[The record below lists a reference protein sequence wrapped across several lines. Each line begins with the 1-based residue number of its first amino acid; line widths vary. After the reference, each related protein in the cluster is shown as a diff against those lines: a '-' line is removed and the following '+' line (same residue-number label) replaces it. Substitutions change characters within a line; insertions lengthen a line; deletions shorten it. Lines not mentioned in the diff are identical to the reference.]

1 MMPWYNSKGKENDVV
16 LSSRVRFAR
25 NIADYPFDS
34 KIDETS
40 CKEIIEKVSNA
51 LGDSFDKVD
60 LNKMTQAEAMALVEK
75 HYISNEFA
83 RKKMPH
89 ALLKN
94 DKDNVSVMVC
104 EEDHIRLQC
113 VLPGLALENA
123 YKSAERY
130 DDILNEKLNIAFDS
144 NLGFLTHCL
153 TNLGLGMRVSVMM
166 FLPALT
172 MTRKMEQLSE
182 QLLKLGLV
190 VRGMYGEGSEPD
202 GCLYQIS
209 NRVTMGVNEERT
221 VNKLNDIVEQIAD
234 QERKERQKMKSDNY
248 HALADRI
255 CRSYGILKYARV
267 MSSKEFLKLYADV
280 RLGIALG
287 LVENLDYETL
297 GDILIGVLPANLTV
311 NNGGKNISEYERDIL
326 RADYIRK
333 TIDR

>member
-234 QERKERQKMKSDNY
+234 QERKERQKKIAQEAKNDSQDKQEIEKRHEDRYRSLLKDEESSAQLKKSTVKIWECLKCGHIVVGPEAPEYCPTCGEYNQYFEVREDNY
-248 HALADRI
+248 DL
-255 CRSYGILKYARV
+255 ILTWGR
-267 MSSKEFLKLYADV
+267 
-280 RLGIALG
+280 
-287 LVENLDYETL
+287 
-297 GDILIGVLPANLTV
+297 
-311 NNGGKNISEYERDIL
+311 
-326 RADYIRK
+326 
-333 TIDR
+333 